1 MGRASRHAPLRLAQK
16 LRQIRET
23 LGLSQNEML
32 VLLGLDAQDGLF
44 RSSIS
49 GYELGTRLPP
59 YNVTLAYAR
68 VANLYVEALIDDSI
82 DLPSKLPCKVKSQG
96 IRHIRENQ

>member
-1 MGRASRHAPLRLAQK
+1 MGRASRQAPTSLAQK
-16 LRQIRET
+16 LKTIRES

-32 VLLGLDAQDGLF
+32 RHLGLSAEDGFF

-59 YNVTLAYAR
+59 YKVLLAYAR
-68 VANLYVEALIDDSI
+68 SVNVYVEVLIDDEI
-82 DLPSKLPCKVKSQG
+82 DLPAKLPCKIKSEG
-96 IRHIRENQ
+96 IKSLKY